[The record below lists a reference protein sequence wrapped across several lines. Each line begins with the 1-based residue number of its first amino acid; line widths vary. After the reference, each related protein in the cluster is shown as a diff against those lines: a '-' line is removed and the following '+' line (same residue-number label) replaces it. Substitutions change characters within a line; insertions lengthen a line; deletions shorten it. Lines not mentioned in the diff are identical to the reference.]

1 MKCPR
6 PKPGASVPPSYDW
19 KERAADL
26 INKKN
31 TQPVINANPA
41 LHMIANA
48 IFIAYSFG
56 SFLRVASYHLFLR
69 FGG

>member
-6 PKPGASVPPSYDW
+6 PKPGASVPPSYNW
-19 KERAADL
+19 NERAADL
-26 INKKN
+26 IEKLSIRPVMN
-31 TQPVINANPA
+31 TNPT
-41 LHMIANA
+41 LQMNANA

-56 SFLRVASYHLFLR
+56 SSLRVASDHLFLR